1 MRDDPAVIAL
11 VARAAKGDQRAWN
24 EIIERYAPL
33 VWSICL
39 RYKLERDDI
48 DDVGQS
54 VWLLLVEKIGSL
66 REPAALPGWIAT
78 TTRRECLRILRVV
91 RRHNHTEL
99 PPEDQMADHAAAII
113 ELEVLAAE
121 QNAAFRAAFAEL
133 PPGCRELLSMLM
145 RDPPCSYAEISATL
159 GVAVGSIGAMR
170 ARCLQRLRHSPH
182 VTAITDASAPDAG
195 VKQTRGARG
204 D

>member
-1 MRDDPAVIAL
+1 MP
-11 VARAAKGDQRAWN
+11 
-24 EIIERYAPL
+24 
-33 VWSICL
+33 
-39 RYKLERDDI
+39 
-48 DDVGQS
+48 
-54 VWLLLVEKIGSL
+54 
-66 REPAALPGWIAT
+66 
-78 TTRRECLRILRVV
+78 
-91 RRHNHTEL
+91 
-99 PPEDQMADHAAAII
+99 DHAAAVV
-113 ELEVLAAE
+113 EQEVLAAE

-133 PPGCRELLSMLM
+133 PPGCRRLLSMLM

-182 VTAITDASAPDAG
+182 LTTIIGAGPPDAG